1 MFLELDCIHNL
12 WYSDVIVNDVYC
24 GAVMS
29 VMCSTIL

>member
-12 WYSDVIVNDVYC
+12 WYSDVNDVYC